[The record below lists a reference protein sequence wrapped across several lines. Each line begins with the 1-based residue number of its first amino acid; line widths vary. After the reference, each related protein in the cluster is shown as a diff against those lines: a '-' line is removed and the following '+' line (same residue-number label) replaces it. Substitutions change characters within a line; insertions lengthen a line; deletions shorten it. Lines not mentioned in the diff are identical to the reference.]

1 MPPGYQKAEEI
12 FGFSEKNVRN
22 RYVCSSGWPEGLS
35 KGEGSRGKGIC
46 LGSRGQELMA

>member
-22 RYVCSSGWPEGLS
+22 WYVCSSGWPEGLS
-35 KGEGSRGKGIC
+35 RERDPEAKGSIWD
-46 LGSRGQELMA
+46 LGDKN